1 MDLDLAFA
9 YVIVLLFF
17 GAAGALVAGAALP
30 AGGLFLASLGLLY
43 LTQR

>member
-1 MDLDLAFA
+1 MYLDLAFA

-17 GAAGALVAGAALP
+17 GAAGALIVGAALP
-30 AGGLFLASLGLLY
+30 AGGMFLTSLGLLY